1 MTMRYVKI
9 AGLSLLVALTILAA
23 GYFWGAAGRGAAL
36 DRLAIVERQAELSEA
51 RRLTLAGQMALT
63 RLNFGEAAGL
73 FESARAGAD
82 ACALALRQSGR
93 QEEGAEVARAAQ
105 ALTEA
110 RGLSAKL
117 DQGSTGKAGDAL
129 AILDRVAAALPATGR

>member
-1 MTMRYVKI
+1 MTMQQVKM
-9 AGLSLLVALTILAA
+9 AGLACLIAVTVLGA
-23 GYFWGAAGRGAAL
+23 GYLWGARGRWAAQ
-36 DRLAIVERQAELSEA
+36 DRLAAVERQAALSET

-82 ACALALRQSGR
+82 AAARGFEHEGLPELAGQT
-93 QEEGAEVARAAQ
+93 ATAAQ

-110 RGLSAKL
+110 RGLAAKL
-117 DQGSTGKAGDAL
+117 DQGSAGKAGDAL
-129 AILDRVAAALPATGR
+129 ALLDRTAAALAGAAR